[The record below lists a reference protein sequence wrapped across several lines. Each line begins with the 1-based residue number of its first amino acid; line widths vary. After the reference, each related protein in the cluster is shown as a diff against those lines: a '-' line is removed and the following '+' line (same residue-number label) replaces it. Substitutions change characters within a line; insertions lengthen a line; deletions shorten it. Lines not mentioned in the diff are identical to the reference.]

1 MIAAVI
7 ASFTARYADKPV
19 LARLNWRAAMKTSRI
34 ARAWRLSRLALHLCL
49 GILEVAVCFPRRS
62 AEARARAIQ
71 RWSIRLCR
79 ILAIRVNASGD
90 NLGLTPPPNT
100 VLVANHV
107 SWLDIFVM
115 NAVTVSRF
123 VAKAEVRTWP
133 VIGWL
138 CVQTGTL
145 FVTREKRHDTRRIN
159 QQIAGALSEGD
170 CIAVFPEGSTTAG
183 FDVISFNA
191 SLLQPAI
198 DAGATLQPV
207 ALRYFDRQGER
218 TDAAAYIGEMSLA
231 DSMRRLLAEPAITV
245 QLDFLDP
252 MLCTTVHRRD
262 LAKAAHAAIAAIV
275 RVGGVSADD
284 HSPAEDAEDLA

>member
-1 MIAAVI
+1 
-7 ASFTARYADKPV
+7 
-19 LARLNWRAAMKTSRI
+19 MKTSRI
-34 ARAWRLSRLALHLCL
+34 ARAWRLSRLVLHLCL
-49 GILEVAVCFPRRS
+49 GILEVALFFPRRDT
-62 AEARARAIQ
+62 AARTYAIQ
-71 RWSIRLCR
+71 RWAIKLCR

-90 NLGLTPPPNT
+90 HLGPIPPPNT

-123 VAKAEVRTWP
+123 VAKAEVRSWP

-145 FVTREKRHDTRRIN
+145 FVTREKRHDTKRIN
-159 QQIAGALSEGD
+159 QQISGALSEGD

-183 FDVISFNA
+183 FDVIAFNA

-207 ALRYFDRQGER
+207 ALRYFDRRGER

-252 MLCTTVHRRD
+252 IPCTGMHRRD
-262 LAKAAHAAIAAIV
+262 LAQAAHRSIAAIV
-275 RVGGVSADD
+275 RIGMPTA
-284 HSPAEDAEDLA
+284 HIEPADAENADIL

>member
-7 ASFTARYADKPV
+7 ANFTARYADNPV
-19 LARLNWRAAMKTSRI
+19 LSRLNWRAAMKTSRI
-34 ARAWRLSRLALHLCL
+34 ARLWRLSRLSVHLCL
-49 GILEVAVCFPRRS
+49 GILEVALFFPHRTAAKRTQ
-62 AEARARAIQ
+62 AIH
-71 RWSIRLCR
+71 RWSVRLCR

-90 NLGLTPPPNT
+90 HPGHMPANT

-123 VAKAEVRTWP
+123 VAKAEVRSWP

-207 ALRYFDRQGER
+207 ALRYFDRRGER

-231 DSMRRLLAEPAITV
+231 DSMQRLLAEPALTV
-245 QLDFLDP
+245 QLDYLDP
-252 MLCTTVHRRD
+252 IPCGDLHRRD
-262 LAKAAHAAIAAIV
+262 LAKVAHASIAAIV
-275 RVGGVSADD
+275 RIGAA
-284 HSPAEDAEDLA
+284 SPAETVDSELDQA